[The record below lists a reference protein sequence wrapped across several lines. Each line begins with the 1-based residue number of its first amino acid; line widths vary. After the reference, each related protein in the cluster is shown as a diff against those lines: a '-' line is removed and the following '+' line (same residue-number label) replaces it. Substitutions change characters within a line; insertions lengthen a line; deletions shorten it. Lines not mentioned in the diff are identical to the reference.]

1 MKTPETTLAK
11 GHRDRSMHLA
21 GVQKN
26 AQTGGAASVICVLF
40 VLSLVYAYMYMSTHI
55 TYIDIIYDY
64 YYYYYYYYYYI
75 CMYIIHHNTVLL

>member
-55 TYIDIIYDY
+55 TYIDIIITIIIIIIIIIYACILYITTQY
-64 YYYYYYYYYYI
+64 YYD
-75 CMYIIHHNTVLL
+75 L